1 MFNKNK
7 IILFTNLDAAQKSV
21 IDASFNNNIV
31 SVCGAAGTGK
41 TTVIVN
47 LALNYI
53 LQNKKVLICSKSDNA
68 TDVIYNRLLKFND
81 YAAMRAGDKILLNN
95 KIENI
100 LEKKLNLD

>member
-1 MFNKNK
+1 MINKK
-7 IILFTNLDAAQKSV
+7 PIIFTPLDNVQKSV
-21 IDASFNNNIV
+21 ITTSFNNNIV

-41 TTVIVN
+41 TTVIIN

-81 YAAMRAGDKILLNN
+81 YAVIRAGNKALLSN

-100 LEKKLNLD
+100 LEKK

>member
-21 IDASFNNNIV
+21 IDAIFNNDIV

-41 TTVIVN
+41 TTVIIN
-47 LALNYI
+47 LVLNYI

-68 TDVIYNRLLKFND
+68 KNIIYNMLLKFNG
-81 YAAMRAGDKILLNN
+81 YALLRAGNKNGLNN
-95 KIENI
+95 KMENI
-100 LEKKLNLD
+100 L